1 MIELICSKRDRCKLG
16 EDCPHK
22 LRPPAVCYEYEHKR
36 LNYDD
41 LCKKSEKK
49 ERKNNG

>member
-49 ERKNNG
+49 EQKK